1 MSALLAFDSF
11 CTFAFS
17 ALGAIFSATDSVC
30 TLQVLNQDET
40 PFLYSLVFGE
50 GVVNDATSVVLFNAI
65 QNFDLGNFSSLKFL
79 QFIGNFLYLFG
90 ASTFLG
96 VAVSSVLVPPL
107 ALLTCQVLP
116 SHWIC
121 RVTAEWTSQC
131 LCHQETVLWQV
142 GTWTH
147 WIVCLIWYLCHQS
160 QYNFRFSNML
170 LWFVPLIW
178 HFFQALHWSWSCYY
192 DAHGLFILHAGW
204 SKHPALLTSHRYYT
218 ICHYQL
224 ALIDIDWLLCVA
236 VAWFE
241 WYSHGFLLW
250 YCNVT
255 LYLAQCNR
263 EFQGH
268 NQVSI
273 CIVCIRNTCESI
285 IWGLNFAD
293 AYAIVCT
300 TGAFATLSFICGMFL
315 FLYVG
320 MDDI

>member
-1 MSALLAFDSF
+1 MSSLLSFDSF

-30 TLQVLNQDET
+30 TLQVLSQDET

-121 RVTAEWTSQC
+121 GVTAEWTSQC

-178 HFFQALHWSWSCYY
+178 HFFSRHSTDREVAIMMLMAYLSYMLAEVSTLHY
-192 DAHGLFILHAGW
+192 
-204 SKHPALLTSHRYYT
+204 
-218 ICHYQL
+218 
-224 ALIDIDWLLCVA
+224 
-236 VAWFE
+236 
-241 WYSHGFLLW
+241 
-250 YCNVT
+250 
-255 LYLAQCNR
+255 
-263 EFQGH
+263 
-268 NQVSI
+268 
-273 CIVCIRNTCESI
+273 
-285 IWGLNFAD
+285 
-293 AYAIVCT
+293 
-300 TGAFATLSFICGMFL
+300 
-315 FLYVG
+315 
-320 MDDI
+320 